1 MNGTMVSLLVNSG
14 EQVTKGTSLLVME
27 AMKMEHN
34 IKAPC
39 DGTVSEFYFQPGDL
53 VDGGAEVLA
62 FDESKEQ

>member
-1 MNGTMVSLLVNSG
+1 VK
-14 EQVTKGTSLLVME
+14 KGTALLVME

-34 IKAPC
+34 IKAPY